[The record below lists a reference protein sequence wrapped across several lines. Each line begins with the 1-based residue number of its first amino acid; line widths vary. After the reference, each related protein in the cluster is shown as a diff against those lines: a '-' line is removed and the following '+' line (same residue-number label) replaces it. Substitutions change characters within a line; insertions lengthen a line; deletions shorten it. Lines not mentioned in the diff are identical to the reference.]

1 MCSGTKIDCWNSDDA
16 ATTTTSRAGPFGL
29 CGPDLSRLRR
39 NRVPSASSGPVIEAA
54 TSFRSGQ
61 IIDTAN
67 EQSISIEELLRRL
80 LQQEVVYLGEEHH
93 NRFHIET
100 ALSLLNG
107 LSRAGRRPVVAME
120 MFGWESQ
127 PLLDRY
133 VQGNDLTRQ
142 DFLSQIGW
150 TQNWGGPFETYEPLV
165 IFPKTEHLRLVALNP
180 PKPLVRLVAKKGLAQ
195 ARREEDWTRWNMQ
208 EETIVDDPSYRQKIF
223 EQLRACHGGGSDD
236 MYQTMYE
243 ASMVRDEGMAKTIVS
258 LVEALRALRRSCGRT
273 CRQLHGGRTRSI
285 QPAGSSTSRPAP
297 IRHDPTDQH
306 LHDLVRRGTSGGAA
320 GDAHEQDRRLYLA
333 HAGQRGGDASTL
345 PLTSTSRAV

>member
-1 MCSGTKIDCWNSDDA
+1 MMRRLPQPVVPVVLACVFLISVAC
-16 ATTTTSRAGPFGL
+16 AGIGHP
-29 CGPDLSRLRR
+29 
-39 NRVPSASSGPVIEAA
+39 ASSGPVMEVA
-54 TSFRSGQ
+54 TSFRVGE
-61 IIDTAN
+61 IIDTGN
-67 EQSISIEELLRRL
+67 EQSISSEELMRRL

-100 ALSLLNG
+100 ALSLLNS

-133 VQGNDLTRQ
+133 VQGDDLTRQ
-142 DFLSQIGW
+142 DFLDQIGW
-150 TQNWGGPFETYEPLV
+150 AQNWGGPFETYEPLV

-195 ARREEDWTRWNMQ
+195 ARLEEDWTRWNMQ
-208 EETIVDDPSYRQKIF
+208 EETIVDEPTYRQKIL

-258 LVEALRALRRSCGRT
+258 LVKALRGSADPVVGPVVSYT
-273 CRQLHGGRTRSI
+273 GGGHVQYNLPVPQRV
-285 QPAGSSTSRPAP
+285 A
-297 IRHDPTDQH
+297 
-306 LHDLVRRGTSGGAA
+306 
-320 GDAHEQDRRLYLA
+320 RRLSGAIRQTSIYMTSYDEGRREELREMLMSRVA
-333 HAGQRGGDASTL
+333 DYIWLTPVSEGGM
-345 PLTSTSRAV
+345 PRRCR